1 MKPFDVTQIPL
12 RGRNLVDASAGT
24 GKTYA
29 IATLFVR
36 LLLETEHSP
45 TQLLVVTFTE
55 AATAELRDR
64 IRKRVR
70 ECLVAA
76 SDSDGD
82 ARPELDPTLL
92 AIMARAGD
100 RDRIAARL
108 REALYDFD
116 NVEIST
122 IHGFC
127 QRMLMERALESDV
140 TFNSQLYGDARPMID
155 ELILDYWANHAGPA
169 APELLAYMRTE
180 GSKFGVDLARRLAY
194 TVLRTP
200 DVRVLPDAP
209 SAEDPPDFERF
220 RAELARAREVWQ
232 RYDVPAVIAA
242 SNVRKTSYNSR
253 HTPNWARAVGEFFA
267 ADAGLFLSPPKCFER
282 FCTPKLIE
290 AGGGLLG
297 SHELF
302 LTCDRLLAEH
312 QRLARALRAEVLRFK
327 LGLLDYL
334 KTELPRR
341 TGQLRQLSFD
351 DLLDRL
357 HAALHGRSG
366 QELARSI
373 RERYPAAL
381 IDEFQDT
388 DPRQLA
394 IFERIYSAPN
404 TSLFLIGDPKQ
415 AIYSFRGADVFSY
428 VAAAQRTGA
437 ERHFT
442 MTTNY
447 RSDPRMVAA
456 VNHLLSST
464 PHPFLL
470 PEIRFEPVL
479 ARPGARDVLIEPDGR
494 VASGLEILVPEES
507 EGTDRGLG
515 SDWITGELPAL
526 IAREIQGAL
535 GDGLECKGE
544 KLAPGDIAV
553 LTRTNDQAFQI
564 QAALRR
570 VGVTSVVLGDK
581 SVYDSDEAHELERL
595 LAAVVEPTNQRAIR
609 AALTTDLLGVTAA
622 DLARM
627 DENES
632 EWETWSAAFHN
643 WSGIWAQSGFVQM
656 MRVLLTWSRVHER
669 LLALPDGERRLTN
682 LLQLIELLHAAGS
695 RSHLGPSGLFGFL
708 GRERRRDIIGMEA
721 EAAQIR
727 LESDADA
734 VKITTMHKSKGL
746 EYPVVYCPY
755 LWHGMLLHTSDEQAP
770 KLHLDGGELVLDIG
784 SPDQKAHIER
794 ARFEVFAENLRLLYV
809 ALTRARHRCSI
820 VWGRIGKYS
829 TSALGYVLYPPPP
842 QAAAPGGSGEVL
854 VRGIVPSDAAPAE
867 GSTSVEDDLSAQGST
882 PAEGS
887 APNVDAIQAHL
898 SALDD
903 AAWTAQLERLAA
915 AAPIMLR
922 RPRAD
927 APRSEPAR
935 EGARARP
942 LAARRATLRIDDR
955 WRTSSFS
962 ALTSH
967 APTAESREE
976 QIADHDA
983 LAPSQPPPE
992 PPELERTIRL
1002 ADFPR
1007 GTKAGS
1013 FFHDILEHYDFESP
1027 RPGPLLELVESR
1039 LTSYRYPVEPWK
1051 ALVAEQIG
1059 AVLDT
1064 PLCSTDAGPLRLA
1077 DVPLGERLN
1086 ELEFCVPV
1094 GTRNQSPEGRAINA
1108 FDLARVFREH
1118 PSEALPVRYADAV
1131 SRLGFIPLA
1140 GFLRGFIDLVFRHG
1154 ERFYLVDYKGNSLG
1168 PSPADF
1174 AREKLGDAMLRG
1186 QYFLQYHLYALALHR
1201 YLGRR
1206 IGDYSFERHFGGVFY
1221 LFIKGMDPEHGDAGV
1236 FYEKPPLERLAALG
1250 RLLERDADD
1259 MRSPAP
1265 EARFSP

>member
-1 MKPFDVTQIPL
+1 VKPFDVTEIPL

-70 ECLVAA
+70 ECLMAA
-76 SDSDGD
+76 SDGRGE
-82 ARPELDPTLL
+82 AELDPSLL

-100 RDRIAARL
+100 RARTVTRL
-108 REALYDFD
+108 REALNDFD

-169 APELLAYMRTE
+169 APELLAYMRSE
-180 GSKFGVDLARRLAY
+180 GNRFGVEQARRLAY

-200 DVRVLPDAP
+200 DVRVLPEAP
-209 SAEDPPDFERF
+209 SAEGPPDFERF
-220 RAELARAREVWQ
+220 RRELARAREVWQ
-232 RYDVPAVIAA
+232 RHHVLELIAA
-242 SNVRKTSYNSR
+242 SSVRKTSYNSR
-253 HTPNWARAVGEFFA
+253 HTPNWARAMDEYFA
-267 ADAGLFLSPPKCFER
+267 ADPGLFLSPPKCFDR
-282 FCTPKLIE
+282 FCTPKLVE
-290 AGGGLLG
+290 AGGGALG

-302 LTCDRLLAEH
+302 MTMDCLLAEH
-312 QRLARALRAEVLRFK
+312 ERLTRALTAEVLRFK

-334 KTELPRR
+334 RRELPRR

-351 DLLDRL
+351 DLLERL
-357 HAALHGRSG
+357 HAALHGRTG

-373 RERYPAAL
+373 RQRYPAAL

-428 VAAAQRTGA
+428 VAAARRTSA

-456 VNHLLSST
+456 VNHLFASSS
-464 PHPFLL
+464 HPFLL
-470 PEIRFEPVL
+470 PEIRFEPVE
-479 ARPGARDVLIEPDGR
+479 ARPGARDVLLEAGGA
-494 VASGLEILVPEES
+494 VASGLEILVPEAREAD
-507 EGTDRGLG
+507 GRALG
-515 SDWITGELPAL
+515 NDWIVRELPAL

-535 GDGLECKGE
+535 GDGLECKGR

-570 VGVTSVVLGDK
+570 VGVVSVVLGDK
-581 SVYDSDEAHELERL
+581 SVYDSEEAHELERL

-609 AALTTDLLGVTAA
+609 AALTTDLLGVSALG
-622 DLARM
+622 LAQM

-632 EWETWSAAFHN
+632 EWEAWSPAFHA
-643 WSGIWAQSGFVQM
+643 WSGIWSQSGFVQM
-656 MRVLLTWSRVHER
+656 MRVLMTRARIHER
-669 LLALPDGERRLTN
+669 LLTLPDGERRLTN
-682 LLQLIELLHAAGS
+682 LLQLIELLHAQSS
-695 RSHLGPSGLFGFL
+695 RAHLGPSGLFGFL
-708 GRERRRDIIGMEA
+708 ARERRREIIGMEA

-755 LWHGMLLHTSDEQAP
+755 LWHGMLLHGNDEQAP
-770 KLHLDGGELVLDIG
+770 KLHLEGGELVLDIG
-784 SPDQKAHIER
+784 SPEQSAHVER
-794 ARFEVFAENLRLLYV
+794 ARFEAFAENLRLLYV
-809 ALTRARHRCSI
+809 ALTRARHRCSV

-829 TSALGYVLYPPPP
+829 TSALGYMLSPP
-842 QAAAPGGSGEVL
+842 ATDALAAP
-854 VRGIVPSDAAPAE
+854 D
-867 GSTSVEDDLSAQGST
+867 
-882 PAEGS
+882 
-887 APNVDAIQAHL
+887 VDAIQAHL

-903 AAWTAQLERLAA
+903 AAWSAALERHAA
-915 AAPIMLR
+915 VAPIVLR
-922 RPRAD
+922 RPRAEV
-927 APRSEPAR
+927 APAE
-935 EGARARP
+935 ARAP
-942 LAARRATLRIDDR
+942 LVPEGPLTARHAHVHVDDR

-967 APTAESREE
+967 APAAESREE
-976 QIADHDA
+976 QIADHDTLAVSRASPDA
-983 LAPSQPPPE
+983 LADS
-992 PPELERTIRL
+992 RSIRL
-1002 ADFPR
+1002 AEFPR
-1007 GTKAGS
+1007 GTQAGS
-1013 FFHDILEHYDFESP
+1013 FFHDVLEHYDFMSP
-1027 RPGPLLELVESR
+1027 RSGPLLELVAAR
-1039 LTSYRYPVEPWK
+1039 LASYRYPVDAWK
-1051 ALVAEQIG
+1051 SRVAEQIC

-1064 PLCSTDAGPLRLA
+1064 PLCDTDDGTLRLA
-1077 DVPLGERLN
+1077 DVPLAERLN

-1094 GTRNQSPEGRAINA
+1094 GSDHAGGGAINA

-1118 PSEALPVRYADAV
+1118 PSEALPPRYADAV
-1131 SRLGFIPLA
+1131 SRLNFIPLT
-1140 GFLRGFIDLVFRHG
+1140 GFLRGFIDLVFRRG
-1154 ERFYLVDYKGNSLG
+1154 ERFYLVDYKANHLGN
-1168 PSPADF
+1168 SPADF
-1174 AREKLGDAMLRG
+1174 ARDKLADAMLRG

-1206 IGDYSFERHFGGVFY
+1206 LPSYSFERHFGGVFY
-1221 LFIKGMDPEHGDAGV
+1221 LFIKGMGPEHGAAGV
-1236 FYEKPPLERLAALG
+1236 FHEKPPLERLLALG
-1250 RLLERDADD
+1250 RLLERDG
-1259 MRSPAP
+1259 RSAP
-1265 EARFSP
+1265 RPEPPRPRPSP

>member
-1 MKPFDVTQIPL
+1 MKPFDVTDIPL

-64 IRKRVR
+64 VRRRVR
-70 ECLVAA
+70 ECLAA
-76 SDSDGD
+76 ATSD
-82 ARPELDPTLL
+82 AAAAAELDPTLVE
-92 AIMARAGD
+92 IMARAGD
-100 RDRIAARL
+100 RDCIAQRL

-155 ELILDYWANHAGPA
+155 ELILDYWATHAGPA

-180 GSKFGVDLARRLAY
+180 GSRFGIDQARRLAY
-194 TVLRTP
+194 AVLRTP
-200 DVRVLPDAP
+200 DVRVLPGAP
-209 SAEDPPDFERF
+209 DGEEPPDFERF
-220 RAELARAREVWQ
+220 RAELARARDVWQ
-232 RYDVPAVIAA
+232 RHDALSVIAA
-242 SNVRKTSYNSR
+242 STVRKTSYNSK
-253 HTPNWARAVGEFFA
+253 HTPNWVRAMNEFFA
-267 ADAGLFLSPPKCFER
+267 AEPGLFLTPPKCFER

-290 AGGGLLG
+290 AGGVALG

-302 LTCDRLLAEH
+302 MTCDRLLGEH
-312 QRLARALRAEVLRFK
+312 QRLTRALAAEVLRFK
-327 LGLLDYL
+327 LGLLEFL
-334 KTELPRR
+334 REELPRR
-341 TGQLRQLSFD
+341 TGLLRQLSFD

-357 HAALHGRSG
+357 HAALHAKNG

-428 VAAAQRTGA
+428 VAAAHRTGE

-442 MTTNY
+442 MQTNY
-447 RSDPRMVAA
+447 RSDPSMVEA
-456 VNHLLSST
+456 VNHLFAGSR
-464 PHPFLL
+464 HPFLL
-470 PEIRFEPVL
+470 PEIQFEKVN
-479 ARPGARDVLIEPDGR
+479 ARPGARDVLVDARGSI
-494 VASGLEILVPEES
+494 VSGLELLIPEAGDGAE
-507 EGTDRGLG
+507 RGLG
-515 SDWITGELPAL
+515 ADWITHELPAL
-526 IAREIQGAL
+526 IAREIRGAL
-535 GDGLECKGE
+535 TDGLECKGQ
-544 KLAPGDIAV
+544 KIGPGDIAV

-581 SVYDSDEAHELERL
+581 SVYASDEAHELERL
-595 LAAVVEPTNQRAIR
+595 LAAVVEPTNQRSIR
-609 AALTTDLLGVTAA
+609 AALTTDMLGVSA
-622 DLARM
+622 LALAQM

-632 EWETWSAAFHN
+632 DWEAWSSAFHA
-643 WSGIWAQSGFVQM
+643 WSGVWAQSGFVQM
-656 MRVLLTWSRVHER
+656 MRVLMTRARVHER

-682 LLQLIELLHAAGS
+682 LLQLVELLHAAGS
-695 RSHLGPSGLFGFL
+695 RGHLGPSGLFNFL
-708 GRERRRDIIGMEA
+708 ARERRREIIGMEA

-755 LWHGMLLHTSDEQAP
+755 LWHGMLLHTNDEQAP
-770 KLHLDGGELVLDIG
+770 KLHLPGGELVLDIG
-784 SPDQKAHIER
+784 SPDRAAHIER

-809 ALTRARHRCSI
+809 ALTRARHRCSV

-829 TSALGYVLYPPPP
+829 TSGLGYLLYPSEYPPGP
-842 QAAAPGGSGEVL
+842 GASLAAREEATAEAHEGEGHAPGT
-854 VRGIVPSDAAPAE
+854 RQAPAVPE
-867 GSTSVEDDLSAQGST
+867 
-882 PAEGS
+882 
-887 APNVDAIQAHL
+887 APDVAAIQAHL
-898 SALDD
+898 SGLDD
-903 AAWTAQLERLAA
+903 TAWREQLERHAR
-915 AAPIMLR
+915 AAPIVLR
-922 RPRAD
+922 PPRPEPPPEEEAERAEPPP
-927 APRSEPAR
+927 PRPL
-935 EGARARP
+935 RARHHGS
-942 LAARRATLRIDDR
+942 RIDDR

-967 APTAESREE
+967 APSAESREE
-976 QIADHDA
+976 LIVDHDA
-983 LAPSQPPPE
+983 RDAAAAAPE
-992 PPELERTIRL
+992 PARDERTLRL
-1002 ADFPR
+1002 ADFPG

-1013 FFHDILEHYDFESP
+1013 FFHDILEHYDFVSP
-1027 RPGPLLELVESR
+1027 RPGPLHELVASR
-1039 LTSYRYPVEPWK
+1039 LESYRYPVEPWK
-1051 ALVAEQIG
+1051 ALVAEQVC

-1064 PLCSTDAGPLRLA
+1064 PLCDTETGPLRLA
-1077 DVPLGERLN
+1077 DVPLAERLN
-1086 ELEFCVPV
+1086 ELEFCLPV
-1094 GTRNQSPEGRAINA
+1094 GNRAHGPNGAINA
-1108 FDLARVFREH
+1108 FDLARVFRDH
-1118 PSEALPVRYADAV
+1118 PSDALPRRYADAV
-1131 SRLGFIPLA
+1131 SRLGFIPLE

-1154 ERFYLVDYKGNSLG
+1154 ERFYLVDYKGNNLG
-1168 PSPADF
+1168 PTPSDF
-1174 AREKLGDAMLRG
+1174 TPDKLGDAMLRG

-1201 YLGRR
+1201 YLARR
-1206 IGDYSFERHFGGVFY
+1206 LQSYSFDRHFGGVFY
-1221 LFIKGMDPEHGDAGV
+1221 LFIKGMGPELGSSGV
-1236 FYEKPPLERLAALG
+1236 FYEKPPLGRLDALG
-1250 RLLERDADD
+1250 ELLARDGASTGGPNGAVERRA
-1259 MRSPAP
+1259 SAQVTP
-1265 EARFSP
+1265 

>member
-1 MKPFDVTQIPL
+1 MKPFLVTAIPL

-64 IRKRVR
+64 IRRRVR
-70 ECLVAA
+70 ECLAALTVAEPSA
-76 SDSDGD
+76 DAPAAEATSPDEPRADS
-82 ARPELDPTLL
+82 ALDPTLL
-92 AIMARAGD
+92 EIMARAGD
-100 RDRIAARL
+100 RERIAARL

-155 ELILDYWANHAGPA
+155 ELILDFWANRAGPA
-169 APELLAYMRTE
+169 APELLAFMRSE
-180 GSKFGVDLARRLAY
+180 GSRFGIDQARRLAY

-200 DVRVLPDAP
+200 DVRVVPGAP
-209 SAEDPPDFERF
+209 SAVEPPDFEGF
-220 RAELARAREVWQ
+220 RREFARARQIWQ
-232 RYDVPAVIAA
+232 RHDVLELIAA
-242 SNVRKTSYNSR
+242 SRVKKTSYNSR
-253 HTPNWARAVGEFFA
+253 HTPNWVRAVTDYFG
-267 ADAGLFLSPPKCFER
+267 ADPGLFLSPPKCFER

-290 AGGGLLG
+290 AGGAALA
-297 SHELF
+297 SEEPF
-302 LTCDRLLAEH
+302 VSCDALLAAH
-312 QRLARALRAEVLRFK
+312 QRLTRALEAEVLRFK
-327 LGLLDYL
+327 LDLLGYL
-334 KTELPRR
+334 REELPRR
-341 TGQLRQLSFD
+341 TGRQRQLSFD

-357 HAALHGRSG
+357 HAALHGPRG

-428 VAAAQRTGA
+428 VAAARRTSQ

-447 RSDPRMVAA
+447 RSDPSMVEA
-456 VNHLLSST
+456 VNHLFAAS

-470 PEIRFEPVL
+470 PEIQFERVSH
-479 ARPGARDVLIEPDGR
+479 RPGARDALLDPSGAV
-494 VASGLEILVPEES
+494 VSGLESLVPPPA
-507 EGTDRGLG
+507 EGEGRALG
-515 SDWITGELPAL
+515 AEWSASELPAL
-526 IAREIQGAL
+526 VAREIQAAL
-535 GDGLECKGE
+535 SEGLSCRERRLG
-544 KLAPGDIAV
+544 PGDIAV

-570 VGVTSVVLGDK
+570 VNVQSVVLGDK
-581 SVYDSDEAHELERL
+581 SVYASEEAHELERL
-595 LAAVVEPTNQRAIR
+595 LAAVVEPTNQRSIR
-609 AALTTDLLGVTAA
+609 AALTTDLLGVSAHELCA
-622 DLARM
+622 M
-627 DENES
+627 DEDES
-632 EWETWSAAFHN
+632 EWEAWSSAFHTWN
-643 WSGIWAQSGFVQM
+643 AIWAQSGFVQM
-656 MRVLLTWSRVHER
+656 MRVLSARARVHER
-669 LLALPDGERRLTN
+669 LLGLPDGERRLTN
-682 LLQLIELLHAAGS
+682 LLQLIELLHAAAS
-695 RSHLGPSGLFGFL
+695 RGHLGPSGLFGFL
-708 GRERRRDIIGMEA
+708 ARERRREIIGMEA

-755 LWHGMLLHTSDEQAP
+755 LWHGMLLHTNDEQAP
-770 KLHLDGGELVLDIG
+770 KLHLESGELVLDIG
-784 SPDQKAHIER
+784 SAERSAHLER

-829 TSALGYVLYPPPP
+829 TSALGYLLCPPP
-842 QAAAPGGSGEVL
+842 AAEGAAP
-854 VRGIVPSDAAPAE
+854 D
-867 GSTSVEDDLSAQGST
+867 
-882 PAEGS
+882 
-887 APNVDAIQAHL
+887 VDAIQAHL
-898 SALDD
+898 AALDD
-903 AAWTAQLERLAA
+903 AAWAARLEAHAA
-915 AAPIMLR
+915 AAPIR
-922 RPRAD
+922 VRPPRTDA
-927 APRSEPAR
+927 APREAPDEAAEAR
-935 EGARARP
+935 V
-942 LAARRATLRIDDR
+942 LAARRASARIDDR

-967 APTAESREE
+967 APSSDSREE

-983 LAPSQPPPE
+983 LAPREAE
-992 PPELERTIRL
+992 PAASAPAAPLRL
-1002 ADFPR
+1002 AEFPR

-1013 FFHDILEHYDFESP
+1013 FFHEIFEHYDFVSP
-1027 RPGPLLELVESR
+1027 RPGPLHELVAAR
-1039 LTSYRYPVEPWK
+1039 LASYRYPVEDWTLP
-1051 ALVAEQIG
+1051 VAEQIC

-1064 PLCSTDAGPLRLA
+1064 PLCDTESGPLRLGA
-1077 DVPLGERLN
+1077 VPLAERLN

-1094 GTRNQSPEGRAINA
+1094 GSKHPSGAGAIA
-1108 FDLARVFREH
+1108 AADLARVFREF
-1118 PSEALPVRYADAV
+1118 PSPALPRRYADAV
-1131 SRLGFIPLA
+1131 GRLGFIPLA
-1140 GFLRGFIDLVFRHG
+1140 GFLRGFIDLVFRHDD
-1154 ERFYLVDYKGNSLG
+1154 RFYLVDYKGNHLG
-1168 PSPADF
+1168 PSAADY
-1174 AREKLGDAMLRG
+1174 APEKLGDAMLRG
-1186 QYFLQYHLYALALHR
+1186 QYFLQYHLYTLALHR

-1206 IGDYSFERHFGGVFY
+1206 VPGYSFERHFGGVFY
-1221 LFIKGMDPEHGDAGV
+1221 LFIKGMAPEHGAAGV
-1236 FYEKPPLERLAALG
+1236 FYEKPPLARVEALG
-1250 RLLERDADD
+1250 RLLERSPPATAAPRALPDAAGVE
-1259 MRSPAP
+1259 P
-1265 EARFSP
+1265 

>member
-1 MKPFDVTQIPL
+1 MKPFDVTEIPL

-64 IRKRVR
+64 IRRRVR

-76 SDSDGD
+76 GDG
-82 ARPELDPTLL
+82 ASQAELDPTLL
-92 AIMARAGD
+92 EIMARAGD
-100 RDRIAARL
+100 RPRIAARL

-169 APELLAYMRTE
+169 APELLAYMRSE
-180 GSKFGVDLARRLAY
+180 GTRFGVAQARRLAY

-200 DVRVLPDAP
+200 DVRVVPDAP
-209 SAEDPPDFERF
+209 SAEEPPDFGRF
-220 RAELARAREVWQ
+220 RRELARAREVWQ
-232 RYDVPAVIAA
+232 RHDVLELIVK
-242 SNVRKTSYNSR
+242 SSVRKTSYNSR
-253 HTPNWARAVGEFFA
+253 HTPNWVRAVSDYFA
-267 ADAGLFLSPPKCFER
+267 ADVGLFLSPPQCFER
-282 FCTPKLIE
+282 FCTPKLVE
-290 AGGGLLG
+290 AGGVALA

-302 LTCDRLLAEH
+302 LTLDRLLAEH
-312 QRLARALRAEVLRFK
+312 ERLTRALGAEVLRFK

-334 KTELPRR
+334 RRELPRR

-351 DLLDRL
+351 DLLERL
-357 HAALHGRSG
+357 HAALHGRTG
-366 QELARSI
+366 DELARSI
-373 RERYPAAL
+373 RQRYPAAL

-428 VAAAQRTGA
+428 VAAARRTGS

-456 VNHLLSST
+456 VNHLFAST

-470 PEIRFEPVL
+470 PEINFEPVA
-479 ARPGARDVLIEPDGR
+479 ARPGARDVLLEADGR
-494 VASGLEILVPEES
+494 VASGLELLIPEAREAD
-507 EGTDRGLG
+507 GRPLG
-515 SDWITGELPAL
+515 NDWISNELPAL

-535 GDGLECKGE
+535 GDGLECKGQ

-570 VGVTSVVLGDK
+570 VGVVSVVLGDK
-581 SVYDSDEAHELERL
+581 SVYDSEEAHELERL
-595 LAAVVEPTNQRAIR
+595 LSAVVEPTNQRAIR
-609 AALTTDLLGVTAA
+609 AALTTDLLGVSALE
-622 DLARM
+622 LAHM

-632 EWETWSAAFHN
+632 EWETWSSAFHG
-643 WSGIWAQSGFVQM
+643 WSGIWSQSGFVQM
-656 MRVLLTWSRVHER
+656 MRVLMTRARIHER
-669 LLALPDGERRLTN
+669 LLTLPDGERRLTN
-682 LLQLIELLHAAGS
+682 LLQLIELLHAASS

-708 GRERRRDIIGMEA
+708 GRERRREIIGMEA

-755 LWHGMLLHTSDEQAP
+755 LWHGMLLHTNDEQAP
-770 KLHLDGGELVLDIG
+770 KLHLAGGELVLDIG
-784 SPDQKAHIER
+784 SPDQRAHLER

-809 ALTRARHRCSI
+809 ALTRARHRCSV

-829 TSALGYVLYPPPP
+829 TSALGYVLSPPAL
-842 QAAAPGGSGEVL
+842 QPG
-854 VRGIVPSDAAPAE
+854 A
-867 GSTSVEDDLSAQGST
+867 T
-882 PAEGS
+882 PD
-887 APNVDAIQAHL
+887 VDAIQAHL

-903 AAWTAQLERLAA
+903 AAWNAQLERHGQ
-915 AAPIMLR
+915 AAPIVLR
-922 RPRAD
+922 RPRALTVPREPD
-927 APRSEPAR
+927 VAPAPLGALTAR
-935 EGARARP
+935 HAN
-942 LAARRATLRIDDR
+942 LHIDDR

-976 QIADHDA
+976 QIADHDTLA
-983 LAPSQPPPE
+983 LTPPAPESPADSQ
-992 PPELERTIRL
+992 TIRL
-1002 ADFPR
+1002 VDFPR
-1007 GTKAGS
+1007 GTQAGS
-1013 FFHDILEHYDFESP
+1013 FFHDVLEHYDFVSP
-1027 RPGPLLELVESR
+1027 RPGPLLELVAAK
-1039 LTSYRYPVEPWK
+1039 LASYRYPVEEWK
-1051 ALVAEQIG
+1051 TRVAEQIG

-1064 PLCSTDAGPLRLA
+1064 PLCDTEDGPLRLA
-1077 DVPLGERLN
+1077 DVPLSERLT

-1094 GTRNQSPEGRAINA
+1094 GAGHDSPGGRAINA

-1118 PSEALPVRYADAV
+1118 PSAALPPRYADAV
-1131 SRLGFIPLA
+1131 SRLGFIPLT
-1140 GFLRGFIDLVFRHG
+1140 GFLRGFIDLVFRRG
-1154 ERFYLVDYKGNSLG
+1154 ERFYLVDWKGNHLG
-1168 PSPADF
+1168 NSPADF
-1174 AREKLGDAMLRG
+1174 AREKLPDAMLRG

-1206 IGDYSFERHFGGVFY
+1206 LRGYEFERHFGGVFY
-1221 LFIKGMDPEHGDAGV
+1221 LFIKGMGPEHGAAGV
-1236 FYEKPPLERLAALG
+1236 FYEKPPLARLLALG
-1250 RLLERDADD
+1250 HLLERNAGG
-1259 MRSPAP
+1259 
-1265 EARFSP
+1265 